1 MASRARLR
9 SRSDYEYAILWENVR
24 AEYFSNV
31 GDQLRAAQCRANLKE
46 LEWRLA
52 MLPSVDQLEQSSGD
66 PLADAGGFPLRKCL
80 NFNKTNCQYVGGV

>member
-24 AEYFSNV
+24 TEYFSNI
-31 GDQLRAAQCRANLKE
+31 GDQSRADQCKKIVQE

-52 MLPSVDQLEQSSGD
+52 MLPSTDQLDQGSGD
-66 PLADAGGFPLRKCL
+66 PLADAGWIPSEEMSQFD
-80 NFNKTNCQYVGGV
+80 